1 MGPKAVVRAAAAIAL
16 VASIATGVVAG
27 ESRYASKQA
36 VAVVAQQIALMKI
49 SAAIEAGNKALVD
62 NLCSDFE
69 QIYKWRPAR
78 CRS

>member
-1 MGPKAVVRAAAAIAL
+1 MGPKAVVQAAAAIAL
-16 VASIATGVVAG
+16 VASIATGVVAV

-49 SAAIEAGNKALVD
+49 SAARAAGNQALVA

-69 QIYKWRPAR
+69 QVYKWRPSR